1 MNQQEWVIFGAKTV
15 LNMEAMQIDIK
26 HYHLN
31 NRIRRYLQ
39 DIISNLKKSDTWKIE
54 LTIDF
59 NFNFPKDNDEG
70 RVMHLKI
77 DNMKIGVNDKADEV
91 IKKSFS
97 ITSF

>member
-1 MNQQEWVIFGAKTV
+1 M
-15 LNMEAMQIDIK
+15 D
-26 HYHLN
+26 
-31 NRIRRYLQ
+31 
-39 DIISNLKKSDTWKIE
+39 S
-54 LTIDF
+54 

-77 DNMKIGVNDKADEV
+77 DNVKIGVNDKADEV